1 MSVVTPKSV
10 VASICGIVR
19 IALACVLLLGGST
32 LHAAMQLDRTRLVI
46 HETEGSAVLQVRS
59 KDALPLL
66 LQIWVEQAAHDSP
79 QDSAAPLA
87 ASDVPFI
94 TDPPVMRLEPGRT
107 RAVQVLMTR
116 VPATLPTDRESLYW
130 LNVLEVPAM
139 VDTNPQSMALNRLH
153 MGFQSQLKLFYRPK
167 ALAKYADGFA
177 LDAADRLRFALARDA
192 GARAWLSIHNPA
204 PIHQTL
210 ATLTLHPSAAGAA
223 PLELDAPTVAPFEEV
238 RLALPPDA
246 GGRATATTRM
256 RLTFATIDDDGNLV
270 EEERTL

>member
-1 MSVVTPKSV
+1 MSDMT
-10 VASICGIVR
+10 AIATSICGIVR
-19 IALACVLLLGGST
+19 ITLSCALLLGGAK

-66 LQIWVEQAAHDSP
+66 LQVWVDQTADDSP
-79 QDSAAPLA
+79 QDSTAQLS
-87 ASDVPFI
+87 ASGVPFI
-94 TDPPVMRLEPGRT
+94 TDPPVMRLEPGGT
-107 RAVQVLMTR
+107 RAVRVLMTR
-116 VPATLPTDRESLYW
+116 APATLPADRESLYW
-130 LNVLEVPAM
+130 LNVLEVPAT
-139 VDTNPQSMALNRLH
+139 VDASPRGTALNRLH

-167 ALAKYADGFA
+167 ALAEYADVSA

-192 GARAWLSIHNPA
+192 GNRAWLSIHNPA

-223 PLELDAPTVAPFEEV
+223 PLALDAPTVAPFEEV

-246 GGRATATTRM
+246 GH
-256 RLTFATIDDDGNLV
+256 GNDAHAADLCHD
-270 EEERTL
+270 